1 MHDCTKMKSKLYI
14 TLVALLA
21 LGLAIP
27 SLMLIPQHSFAGG
40 DDDEDDDC
48 GSAAA
53 AAAAGSGSAASAAA
67 AAAS

>member
-1 MHDCTKMKSKLYI
+1 MKSKLYI

-27 SLMLIPQHSFAGG
+27 SLMLTPQHAFAGG

-48 GSAAA
+48 G
-53 AAAAGSGSAASAAA
+53 AAAAGSGSRG
-67 AAAS
+67 